1 MLLANVKQTPDCA
14 FVIFGIT
21 GDLAAR
27 KLLPALYKL
36 CLQGRIHPKTSI
48 VGYARSDLTSDV
60 LRSRLTE
67 SLRNFEPDYD
77 QKIWSSLADRI
88 HYVQGDYEHESGFK
102 SLRNFL
108 DGLGLQNRIFY
119 TATPPDTYEGI
130 ALGIAGAGLNRSSG
144 FTRLVVEK
152 PFGSNLD
159 SAQKLN
165 SSILRNFN
173 EDQIYRIDHYL
184 AKETAQNL
192 AVLRFANRFLEPIWS
207 SKHIDNVQITMA
219 EPMGM
224 EGRGSFYEQT
234 GVIRD
239 VIQNHLL
246 QLVAL
251 IAMDPPLDYN
261 ATNVRNEKVK
271 VFDAI
276 QSIDPKKAILG
287 QYCASGEMI
296 AYRAEEGVS
305 PHSRQATFAAIR
317 VDILNS
323 RWSGVPFFIR
333 SGKRLEAKFTQIVL
347 ELKAAQKIPFSQT
360 TKLESDRIVLTLGP
374 KEGITLQLNSKMPG
388 QGMNLNR
395 INLNFS
401 YDSNIDHPI
410 PDAYETLLCD
420 ALIGDA
426 TLFVRADEVEGQWR
440 VIGPLIKHADLDSK
454 DPHFYPAGTRGPKA
468 ADEFLEDQDRQWHP
482 AQS

>member
-1 MLLANVKQTPDCA
+1 MKQTPDCA

-27 KLLPALYKL
+27 NLLPALYQL
-36 CLQGRIHPKTSI
+36 CLKGRIHPETEI
-48 VGYARSDLTSDV
+48 VGYARSDLTRDA
-60 LRSRLTE
+60 LRNRLTK
-67 SLRNFEPDYD
+67 SLRNFEPDFD
-77 QKIWSSLADRI
+77 EKIWSSLVDRI
-88 HYVQGDYEHESGFK
+88 HYVQGDYEHESGFE

-108 DGLGLQNRIFY
+108 DSLGLQNRIFY

-130 ALGIAGAGLNRSSG
+130 ALGIAGAGLNYSSG
-144 FTRLVVEK
+144 FTRLIVEK
-152 PFGSNLD
+152 PFGSDLG
-159 SAQKLN
+159 SAQRLN
-165 SSILRNFN
+165 ASILKNFK

-192 AVLRFANRFLEPIWS
+192 AVLRFANTLLEPIWS
-207 SKHIDNVQITMA
+207 NKYIDNIQITMA

-251 IAMDPPLDYN
+251 IAMEPPLDYN
-261 ATNVRNEKVK
+261 AMNVRNEKVK

-276 QSIDPKKAILG
+276 KDIGPDKAILG
-287 QYCASGEMI
+287 QYSASGEMI
-296 AYRAEEGVS
+296 GYRAEDGVS
-305 PHSRQATFAAIR
+305 PHSHQATFAAIR
-317 VDILNS
+317 LDILNS

-333 SGKRLEAKFTQIVL
+333 SGKRLEAKFTQIVIA
-347 ELKAAQKIPFSQT
+347 LKAAQKIPFAQT
-360 TKLESDRIVLTLGP
+360 SNLESDRIVLRLGP
-374 KEGITLQLNSKMPG
+374 NEGIALQLNSKIPG

-420 ALIGDA
+420 ALRGDA

-440 VIGPLIKHADLDSK
+440 IIGPLIKHVDLSPEE
-454 DPHFYPAGTRGPKA
+454 PHFYPAGTQGPKA
-468 ADEFLEDQDRQWHP
+468 ADMFLETQDRQWHP
-482 AQS
+482 AEN